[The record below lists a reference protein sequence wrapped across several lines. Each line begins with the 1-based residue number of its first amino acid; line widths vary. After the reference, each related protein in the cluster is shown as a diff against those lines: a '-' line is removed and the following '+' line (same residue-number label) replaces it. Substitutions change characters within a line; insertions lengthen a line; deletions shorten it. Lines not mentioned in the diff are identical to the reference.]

1 VGTTAGIVAM
11 TLVLWPSIRRSGVR
25 LRWRFQPR
33 HAAVRKVASLS
44 GWTVGYVIANQ
55 IALAV
60 VVALA
65 LRRSGDAA
73 AYTYAFVFFQLPHG
87 LFAVSLMT
95 TVVPELAS
103 AAIAEDWASY
113 RRRFAVG
120 LRMLLLV
127 ILPAAAGYVLLARP
141 VVTALL
147 ARGALDAAA
156 AHKVADTLAAFAL
169 GLVGYSVYLFAL
181 RGFYALQNTRTPF
194 LLNVVKNA
202 ANVVL
207 AVALVGRL
215 HVQGLA
221 LAYSIAYTLAGA
233 AALVALRRRVG
244 ALEGGAIMAT
254 ALKAVAATAAM
265 TAAVLAVRAG
275 VGGDTGSGAAL
286 RAGVGVVVGAGVYAV
301 AVVTLRV
308 EELAAL
314 TGRFRRGTKT
324 FPGV

>member
-1 VGTTAGIVAM
+1 
-11 TLVLWPSIRRSGVR
+11 
-25 LRWRFQPR
+25 
-33 HAAVRKVASLS
+33 VRKVASLS

-103 AAIAEDWASY
+103 AALAEDWASF

-120 LRMLLLV
+120 LRLLLLV
-127 ILPAAAGYVLLARP
+127 ILPAAAGYVVLARP

-181 RGFYALQNTRTPF
+181 RGFYALQDTRTPF
-194 LLNVVKNA
+194 LLNVLENGLNIA
-202 ANVVL
+202 L
-207 AVALVGRL
+207 ALALVGEL

-221 LAYSIAYTLAGA
+221 LSYSIAYTVAA
-233 AALVALRRRVG
+233 VAALVALRRRVG
-244 ALEGGAIMAT
+244 GLDGARTSRALS
-254 ALKAVAATAAM
+254 KAVAATAAM

-286 RAGVGVVVGAGVYAV
+286 RAGVGVVVGAAVYAV

-308 EELAAL
+308 DELDVL
-314 TGRFRRGTKT
+314 TRRFRRGTRS